1 MTRTTMTT
9 APRTSAS
16 DMATASA
23 SAQVGP
29 ASGSARS
36 RRPSLGPR
44 FDAPCASGPA
54 SAVAAVG
61 ASAVWHG
68 RCAHLDYPE
77 HGIAVPRSGHS
88 ALAGAHLGRQALHRR
103 IRRRS
108 VVEARDHG
116 PTSRLR
122 CHRHWHRSLGHEPTT
137 RSFPAPTGQR
147 LGEAPAVASR
157 RAPRGDQVRAGSGA
171 ASRRTGHLAGP
182 SLRWRTPTAESA
194 RRSLPAATMIAPRSL
209 GQAAGPG
216 KGGRTDAD
224 PVGCWYGSDSGSR
237 MASPR

>member
-68 RCAHLDYPE
+68 MTAPWVVQRDKTAGLI
-77 HGIAVPRSGHS
+77 GSFGTGRSAPQTASSGS
-88 ALAGAHLGRQALHRR
+88 EDSGRK
-103 IRRRS
+103 S
-108 VVEARDHG
+108 TVEARDPWLNK
-116 PTSRLR
+116 PTAMSSPLAVVTRPR
-122 CHRHWHRSLGHEPTT
+122 TNDPKFPCTDAPTT
-137 RSFPAPTGQR
+137 RVSPGNGVTASTPRRPGTSRVRSRPAP
-147 LGEAPAVASR
+147 LGPH
-157 RAPRGDQVRAGSGA
+157 
-171 ASRRTGHLAGP
+171 RRTVAEMTNTDRGVGA
-182 SLRWRTPTAESA
+182 SLSQ
-194 RRSLPAATMIAPRSL
+194 SAATMFAPRLL

-216 KGGRTDAD
+216 MGGLTDPD
-224 PVGCWYGSDSGSR
+224 P
-237 MASPR
+237 PRLGHS

>member
-77 HGIAVPRSGHS
+77 HAIAVLDRVIWHWQERTSDGK
-88 ALAGAHLGRQALHRR
+88 LYIGGFGRKS
-103 IRRRS
+103 I
-108 VVEARDHG
+108 VEA
-116 PTSRLR
+116 
-122 CHRHWHRSLGHEPTT
+122 
-137 RSFPAPTGQR
+137 
-147 LGEAPAVASR
+147 
-157 RAPRGDQVRAGSGA
+157 
-171 ASRRTGHLAGP
+171 
-182 SLRWRTPTAESA
+182 
-194 RRSLPAATMIAPRSL
+194 
-209 GQAAGPG
+209 
-216 KGGRTDAD
+216 
-224 PVGCWYGSDSGSR
+224 
-237 MASPR
+237 